1 MGRALRLQALNDLH
15 WELWPRPDLGTL
27 ECAGWNLP
35 PPGSRPGATTDPVAQ
50 HNFSL
55 SEPFAMAQHGR
66 YPRPACPMADP
77 HSPAQANDAAAGH
90 GPLDLIHRAAIQTA
104 RDLLAAEKQVESL
117 RHELAAAEHH
127 ARSLRQQLEMTVHR
141 IDKASPTA

>member
-1 MGRALRLQALNDLH
+1 
-15 WELWPRPDLGTL
+15 
-27 ECAGWNLP
+27 
-35 PPGSRPGATTDPVAQ
+35 
-50 HNFSL
+50 
-55 SEPFAMAQHGR
+55 
-66 YPRPACPMADP
+66 MADP
-77 HSPAQANDAAAGH
+77 QSPAQAGDPAAGH

-141 IDKASPTA
+141 IDKATPAA